1 MRGKAIIAAIG
12 ALLIGG
18 AASAADITARYVLPA
33 IGNAVMIVEADD
45 HGNSRISV
53 DDETAVITTN
63 GVAYVVGD
71 DSEGRFVVRRED
83 MMAVVRE
90 LARQMVG
97 APNLPPEPSAAL
109 SRLPAP
115 TEAGTE
121 IVAGRPG
128 TRWIIQPDAPPEG
141 DVMDVVLSADPEL
154 APIGR
159 ALAAQF
165 DESSSGVGAG
175 VGPLGLTGNV
185 PPPVKALLGRGTILR
200 YGRMARLESIAM
212 GPIADSAFTLPAAP
226 LSRADFAAR
235 LNRAL
240 TRRD

>member
-1 MRGKAIIAAIG
+1 MRSTKIIAAIG
-12 ALLIGG
+12 ALFIGN
-18 AASAADITARYVLPA
+18 AASAADITARYVMPA

-53 DDETAVITTN
+53 DDGTAVITTN
-63 GVAYVVGD
+63 GVAYVISTDG
-71 DSEGRFVVRRED
+71 EGRFVVRRED
-83 MMAVVRE
+83 MMAAVRE
-90 LARQMVG
+90 LARQAVG
-97 APNLPPEPSAAL
+97 APDLPPEPSAAL
-109 SRLPAP
+109 ARLPAP
-115 TEAGTE
+115 TEAGPE

-128 TRWIIQPDAPPEG
+128 TRWIIEPDAPPQA

-165 DESSSGVGAG
+165 DESASGVGTA
-175 VGPLGLTGNV
+175 VGSLGLRGDV
-185 PPPVKALLGRGTILR
+185 PPLVKALLGRGTILR
-200 YGRMARLESIAM
+200 YGQMARLESVAV

-226 LSRADFAAR
+226 LTRAEFAAR
-235 LNRAL
+235 VNRFL